1 MFLDNR
7 SQEQFIR
14 YNHRKK
20 KQNKNTLINMDPNPD
35 TQIEDN
41 GGRKYEI

>member
-7 SQEQFIR
+7 SQEQFITIE
-14 YNHRKK
+14 KK
-20 KQNKNTLINMDPNPD
+20 KKNKNTLINMDPNPD

-41 GGRKYEI
+41 GGREYEI